1 MERVDSLKRKF
12 ESQKLENESNKMR
25 KLPSLL
31 NIETRPNVKNE
42 THKHQMFIRNVSGIH
57 LSFGPLIL
65 GARDWELSDSRAR
78 EVGHF
83 IYFADSWK
91 TYRIFWNFESQSLNN
106 STSDS
111 KDSISKSGH
120 VLRMRSKFLSGN
132 ASGMIFDE
140 WVRDP
145 HWGCSNRFL
154 VNETISSEQTD
165 SETDEVNTMELEAI
179 LPKRLNQECFI

>member
-42 THKHQMFIRNVSGIH
+42 THKHQMFIRHVSGI
-57 LSFGPLIL
+57 SFGSFIL
-65 GARDWELSDSRAR
+65 GAKVKRLPGARGRALHLFR
-78 EVGHF
+78 GPLE
-83 IYFADSWK
+83 
-91 TYRIFWNFESQSLNN
+91 NFESQSLNN

-132 ASGMIFDE
+132 ASGMQF
-140 WVRDP
+140 VLR
-145 HWGCSNRFL
+145 
-154 VNETISSEQTD
+154 
-165 SETDEVNTMELEAI
+165 
-179 LPKRLNQECFI
+179 

>member
-42 THKHQMFIRNVSGIH
+42 THKHQMFIRNVSGIY
-57 LSFGPLIL
+57 LSFDPFIL
-65 GARDWELSDSRAR
+65 GTRDWELSYARAR
-78 EVGHF
+78 EVGHL
-83 IYFADSWK
+83 IYFADPWK
-91 TYRIFWNFESQSLNN
+91 TYQIFWNFESQSLNN

-132 ASGMIFDE
+132 ASGLIFPFDDSSGWE
-140 WVRDP
+140 
-145 HWGCSNRFL
+145 CSKL
-154 VNETISSEQTD
+154 
-165 SETDEVNTMELEAI
+165 EL
-179 LPKRLNQECFI
+179 LTNF